1 VQSHHETAFAAHIR
15 VWGNT
20 SCPPNLPRQRI
31 CATSST
37 YLPALYCLG
46 KVYYTAWEPQ
56 LLLIVVKVLGGV
68 RCTEEQK
75 LKQEIISDS
84 RSDQVFHW
92 REGSPQTPGRKQLTQ
107 RGVV

>member
-1 VQSHHETAFAAHIR
+1 MALNTTAHERLAPDVNCI
-15 VWGNT
+15 
-20 SCPPNLPRQRI
+20 I
-31 CATSST
+31 T
-37 YLPALYCLG
+37 YCTALYCLG

-92 REGSPQTPGRKQLTQ
+92 REGYPQTPGRKQLTQ